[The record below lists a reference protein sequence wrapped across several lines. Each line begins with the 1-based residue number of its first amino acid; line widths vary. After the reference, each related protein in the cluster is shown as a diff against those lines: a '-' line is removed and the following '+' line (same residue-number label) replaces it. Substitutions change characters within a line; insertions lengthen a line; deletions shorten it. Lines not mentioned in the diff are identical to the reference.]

1 MIVTRKTI
9 NEMMGFA
16 KYYYGKNYVVLLQ
29 NLPKF
34 NLNIVSIKY
43 SSIFISMALLENATT
58 TTTKP

>member
-9 NEMMGFA
+9 YQMMGFA
-16 KYYYGKNYVVLLQ
+16 KYYYGKNCVVLLQ

-34 NLNIVSIKY
+34 SLNIVSIKY